1 MENGKKDI
9 LLHLYGEASSES
21 DLRLLLR
28 DEELKKEYIELS
40 EAKFRLDHM
49 DKQRPDQAVIDGIL
63 AAAASEAGLPT
74 TSSRQDREPIARH
87 PRLKK
92 MLIPVLSIAAAIVFS
107 IGIGWFGTSSES
119 VSGEFP
125 KALAEHEN
133 DLVPPESL
141 FRFVP
146 SRQGGLTQVATSD
159 PRLVWDDSTPLHQ
172 VQRRIENMRPTD
184 LLDWGEK
191 AVPLEAL
198 PRSSRNRFRT
208 VGSNN

>member
-1 MENGKKDI
+1 MKALSVLQKLKRAFTSTFLNDSG
-9 LLHLYGEASSES
+9 SSLFGTS
-21 DLRLLLR
+21 FPLTNT
-28 DEELKKEYIELS
+28 
-40 EAKFRLDHM
+40 F
-49 DKQRPDQAVIDGIL
+49 P
-63 AAAASEAGLPT
+63 
-74 TSSRQDREPIARH
+74 SSRQDRGPIARH

-92 MLIPVLSIAAAIVFS
+92 KLIPVLSIAAAIVFG
-107 IGIGWFGTSSES
+107 IGIGWFGASGES

-198 PRSSRNRFRT
+198 PSSSRNRFRT